1 MSTLLELRD
10 SVILGQATK
19 IDLEELHYA
28 TGYSEILS
36 IIKDALISNVADY
49 EGQLI
54 KRIGDNE
61 FGTIEVCYDL
71 YMMEYNKIKFEFL
84 IRFYDG
90 VLDKFFINVKSI
102 SADLVR
108 FSSNDDDEDNA
119 LAASNERIVDIWN
132 KKGLASRFEGFNV
145 RGLKYDKGCIK
156 PGKDR
161 FFCES
166 EAFEQIMTLYRG
178 ASFNAWISMKEF
190 VMDPKRFVYVIWGP
204 TKDNN
209 GYLVKIGSTNDTKT
223 RFKNIKNTECKI
235 LEYEVVEVAHGK
247 TAESRMRMKLHEYDF
262 ASLGGVA
269 YKNEW
274 LRFDKRCNAKKF
286 FEEHWNELLE
296 IGKAAKIGKFVS
308 KPQRVA
314 SKTIEIRRGFEVDN
328 ELVDIEWIEAE

>member
-1 MSTLLELRD
+1 M

-19 IDLEELHYA
+19 IDSEELHYA
-28 TGYSEILS
+28 TGYSEILR

-54 KRIGDNE
+54 KRVSDNE
-61 FGTIEVCYDL
+61 SFTIEVCYDL

-90 VLDKFFINVKSI
+90 VLDKFFINVKSV

-108 FSSNDDDEDNA
+108 FTTNDEDEDNEIESSA
-119 LAASNERIVDIWN
+119 LSASNERIVDIWN

-145 RGLKYDKGCIK
+145 RSLTFDKGCIK
-156 PGKDR
+156 PGKNR

-166 EAFEQIMTLYRG
+166 EAFEQIMTFYRG
-178 ASFNAWISMKEF
+178 DSFNAWISMKDF

-204 TKDNN
+204 SKDNN
-209 GYLVKIGSTNDTKT
+209 GYLVKIGSTNDTKD
-223 RFKNIKNTECKI
+223 RFKNIKNTECEI
-235 LEYEVVEVAHGK
+235 LEKEFVEVAHGK
-247 TAESRMRMKLHEYDF
+247 TAESRMRVKLHEYDF

-314 SKTIEIRRGFEVDN
+314 SKTIDIRRGFEVDS
-328 ELVDIEWIEAE
+328 ELLDIEWIEAE